1 MCVMFYGLFVFDHI
15 CYRAE
20 GSVPYL
26 IPVGG
31 SNAIGVWGY
40 IEAFR
45 EMVDQVR
52 AKLFLLYLIHSSI
65 DTLSGLLH
73 ELLLYIAYYA
83 L

>member
-1 MCVMFYGLFVFDHI
+1 MRGPKSGDMAGWAFADSMMCVMFYGLLTNFDLI

-31 SNAIGVWGY
+31 SNAMGVWGY

-52 AKLFLLYLIHSSI
+52 GKLFLLYLIWS
-65 DTLSGLLH
+65 
-73 ELLLYIAYYA
+73 
-83 L
+83 

>member
-1 MCVMFYGLFVFDHI
+1 
-15 CYRAE
+15 
-20 GSVPYL
+20 VPYL

-52 AKLFLLYLIHSSI
+52 EKKRYLIYLIHSSI